1 MMYIKKLLTQRD
13 NWKFNTIENIKRSLF
28 LYDDKIS
35 TSKAKLE
42 KSEKLVVIYG
52 LPQIGKTTLI
62 LNLLGIKK
70 EFFSSVYDTLR
81 ADVEYGT
88 SSTSTAIIYKRS
100 ENEQYGFAFK
110 QNLMENINITYL
122 SEGDFKNKLKEFR
135 NLVESKKMQTN
146 ILFIAIPKH
155 YYSDSGIEHSNIDIL
170 DMPGVDSKNYKEKS
184 HVDSLFKTYMAL
196 SSLCII
202 ACTANQIQSIETLKL
217 PNDDEDRWSEI
228 PSRYIVVTTKSY
240 SQEIIKKELLK
251 DKRDYF
257 DFIHQY
263 YKDELRK
270 VLNSSTELE
279 IYPVDV
285 GDSFKALC
293 KEIPCIKE
301 KLEETR
307 EKFFEEIRKTVQTR
321 RGNDLK
327 NIIDNLNESIKVY
340 AKKIEEENELK
351 IEEINTDIDEKNTE
365 ISKCKN
371 NIKNFSGKI
380 EKLKKEESQKII
392 SLDLSKICTGCDN
405 ISSYEEKTKEDFKKR
420 TLKKRFNS
428 WIEDLKTETKN
439 QALEID
445 INFVKFPDE
454 IENILNKDIF
464 PTEYVYEQK
473 IRHYRHSPA
482 NRRNG
487 KLEECKKNVLSA
499 LQNYCSKL
507 EEFLK
512 QKQSEQLKQ
521 QRRKTNEK
529 LRVYNYLKKS
539 WEQKKEESEK
549 DLLKKQNQEKEKKC
563 ENEKLKEKRNHD
575 EDLLKNYKKI
585 AKDSFL
591 EQKSK
596 ILSKINDSN
605 LSVEKRLAYII
616 FLGICETDYKKIIGV
631 INNE

>member
-1 MMYIKKLLTQRD
+1 MMYIKTLLRERD

-257 DFIHQY
+257 AFIHQY

-445 INFVKFPDE
+445 INFVKFPDK

-487 KLEECKKNVLSA
+487 KLEECKDRVLSV

-512 QKQSEQLKQ
+512 EKQAEKIKQQKDKTDKKVIKYNNLKKRFEQKQ
-521 QRRKTNEK
+521 N
-529 LRVYNYLKKS
+529 
-539 WEQKKEESEK
+539 ESEK
-549 DLLKKQNQEKEKKC
+549 YLLKKQNQKKEKEYEIK
-563 ENEKLKEKRNHD
+563 KLKEQQDHD
-575 EDLLKNYKKI
+575 ESLLKNYKET
-585 AKDSFL
+585 AKDSFK
-591 EQKSK
+591 EQQSE

>member
-1 MMYIKKLLTQRD
+1 MYIKTLLRERD
-13 NWKFNTIENIKRSLF
+13 NWKFNTIENIKKSLS

-35 TSKAKLE
+35 TSKANLE

-110 QNLMENINITYL
+110 QNLMENINMTYL
-122 SEGDFKNKLKEFR
+122 SEGDFKNKLKELR

-202 ACTANQIQSIETLKL
+202 ACAANQIQSIETLKL

-251 DKRDYF
+251 GKSAYF
-257 DFIHQY
+257 NFIHKY

-293 KEIPCIKE
+293 KEIPSIKE

-340 AKKIEEENELK
+340 AKKIENELK
-351 IEEINTDIDEKNTE
+351 KEKEEINTDIDEINTV
-365 ISKCKN
+365 ISKSKN
-371 NIKNFSGKI
+371 DIENVNKDIGELKNQN
-380 EKLKKEESQKII
+380 EEESKKNI
-392 SLDLSKICTGCDN
+392 SLDLSEICEECDN
-405 ISSYEEKTKEDFKKR
+405 ISSYEEKTKEDFKKQ
-420 TLKKRFNS
+420 TIKKRFYS
-428 WIEDLKTETKN
+428 WID
-439 QALEID
+439 ALNKEAKEEAREID

-454 IENILNKDIF
+454 IENILIF
-464 PTEYVYEQK
+464 PTEYVYKQK
-473 IRHYRHSPA
+473 FLHYRHSPA

-487 KLEECKKNVLSA
+487 KLEECKDRVLSV

-512 QKQSEQLKQ
+512 EKQAEKIKQQKDKTDKKVIKYNNLKKRFEQKQNESEKYLLKNQ
-521 QRRKTNEK
+521 N
-529 LRVYNYLKKS
+529 
-539 WEQKKEESEK
+539 QKKE
-549 DLLKKQNQEKEKKC
+549 KEYEIK
-563 ENEKLKEKRNHD
+563 KLKEQQDHD
-575 EDLLKNYKKI
+575 ESLLKNYKET
-585 AKDSFL
+585 AKDSFK
-591 EQKSK
+591 EQQSE

>member
-1 MMYIKKLLTQRD
+1 MYIKKLLTQRD

-35 TSKAKLE
+35 SSKAKLE

-88 SSTSTAIIYKRS
+88 SSTSTAIIYKCS
-100 ENEQYGFAFK
+100 ENEQYGYAFK
-110 QNLMENINITYL
+110 QNLMENIKMTYL
-122 SEGDFKNKLKEFR
+122 SEGDLKKRLKEIR
-135 NLVESKKMQTN
+135 NSVESKKMQTN

-155 YYSDSGIEHSNIDIL
+155 YYSESGIEHSNIDIL

-251 DKRDYF
+251 GKRNYF

-270 VLNSSTELE
+270 VLNPSTELE

-293 KEIPCIKE
+293 KEIPSIKE
-301 KLEETR
+301 KLEVTR

-327 NIIDNLNESIKVY
+327 NIIDNLNETIKVY
-340 AKKIEEENELK
+340 SKKIENELK
-351 IEEINTDIDEKNTE
+351 EEIDEINTNIDEINTE
-365 ISKCKN
+365 ISKSKN
-371 NIKNFSGKI
+371 KI
-380 EKLKKEESQKII
+380 ETVNKDIGKLKNQNEEESKKNI
-392 SLDLSKICTGCDN
+392 SLDLSKIRKECDN
-405 ISSYEEKTKEDFKKR
+405 ISSYEEKTKEDFKKQ
-420 TLKKRFNS
+420 TIKKRFYS
-428 WIEDLKTETKN
+428 WID
-439 QALEID
+439 AL
-445 INFVKFPDE
+445 N
-454 IENILNKDIF
+454 
-464 PTEYVYEQK
+464 
-473 IRHYRHSPA
+473 
-482 NRRNG
+482 
-487 KLEECKKNVLSA
+487 EEAKK
-499 LQNYCSKL
+499 
-507 EEFLK
+507 
-512 QKQSEQLKQ
+512 
-521 QRRKTNEK
+521 
-529 LRVYNYLKKS
+529 
-539 WEQKKEESEK
+539 
-549 DLLKKQNQEKEKKC
+549 
-563 ENEKLKEKRNHD
+563 
-575 EDLLKNYKKI
+575 
-585 AKDSFL
+585 
-591 EQKSK
+591 
-596 ILSKINDSN
+596 
-605 LSVEKRLAYII
+605 
-616 FLGICETDYKKIIGV
+616 
-631 INNE
+631 

>member
-1 MMYIKKLLTQRD
+1 MYIKTLLRERD

-257 DFIHQY
+257 AFIHQY

-445 INFVKFPDE
+445 INFVKFPDK

-487 KLEECKKNVLSA
+487 KLEECKDRVLSV

-512 QKQSEQLKQ
+512 EKQAEKIKQQKDKTDKKVIKYNNLKKRFEQKQ
-521 QRRKTNEK
+521 N
-529 LRVYNYLKKS
+529 
-539 WEQKKEESEK
+539 ESEK
-549 DLLKKQNQEKEKKC
+549 YLLKKQNQKKEKEYEIK
-563 ENEKLKEKRNHD
+563 KLKEQQDHD
-575 EDLLKNYKKI
+575 ESLLKNYKET
-585 AKDSFL
+585 AKDSFK
-591 EQKSK
+591 EQQSE